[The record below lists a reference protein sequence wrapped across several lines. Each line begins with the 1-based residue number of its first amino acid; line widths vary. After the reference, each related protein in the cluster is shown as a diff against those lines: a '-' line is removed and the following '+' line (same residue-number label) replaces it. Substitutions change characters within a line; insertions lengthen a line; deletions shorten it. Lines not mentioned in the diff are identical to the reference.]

1 MHNPI
6 SNALVGA
13 AEQLESEATL
23 APALP
28 VISEL
33 ADIEDSRLVLEGC
46 VEQMT
51 MADGSVVDVLEA
63 EQTYRDWRADHAD
76 VFKGTAQTGD
86 ALVSEMRAT
95 MEMLNN
101 PSMESDLMQQLK
113 RTFFSMSTAMKTF
126 GKSLVDIKSS
136 LSAQKG
142 AITANPVMLSAPAA
156 YAFLTR
162 DNSAVDIGSASLD
175 EDIKFIDLASQHYQN
190 MFEKSTELGKR
201 FREACN
207 SDSNDAIREAIDFFD
222 DNLVDRQELADM
234 TKFHLLGNRT
244 VFLDKH
250 GYPQFKKSGNI
261 WKAAFGESGGLMT
274 SLAKKKI
281 HGFAIGGPLKAVS
294 VDGMNEVAAKRQV
307 NAAIKASG
315 GETAVSEFMVT
326 VDKAILLNNRA
337 VKFAQM
343 AASMSERVQRLSG
356 DMDDAYDHV
365 NTEKEMHENLI
376 RVRELRSLYRTGRR
390 TVAQYMFLGKAIATM
405 MEDHASYVYR
415 NITLIANDV
424 LKKAAK

>member
-1 MHNPI
+1 MQDSIN
-6 SNALVGA
+6 SALVGA
-13 AEQLESEATL
+13 ADQLESEISL

-33 ADIEDSRLVLEGC
+33 ADIEDSRLLLEGC

-63 EQTYRDWRADHAD
+63 EQTYRDWRANHTDLVPGHA
-76 VFKGTAQTGD
+76 VTGD
-86 ALVSEMRAT
+86 ALVDEIRAT

-101 PSMESDLMQQLK
+101 PSMESDLVQQLK

-126 GKSLVDIKSS
+126 GKNLVDIKAA
-136 LSAQKG
+136 LGTKKT
-142 AITANPVMLSAPAA
+142 AIAANPVLIGSPAA
-156 YAFLTR
+156 YGFLTR
-162 DNSAVDIGSASLD
+162 DNKAVDIGSTSLD
-175 EDIKFIDLASQHYQN
+175 EDIKFIDLATEHYQR
-190 MFEKSTELGKR
+190 MFDKSAELGKR
-201 FREACN
+201 FREACT
-207 SDSNDAIREAIDFFD
+207 SDSNENIREAIDFFD
-222 DNLVDRQELADM
+222 DNMVDRSQLEDL

-244 VFLDKH
+244 VYLDKH

-261 WKAAFGESGGLMT
+261 WKAAFGESGGLMPA
-274 SLAKKKI
+274 LAKKKV

-294 VDGMNEVAAKRQV
+294 VPGMNDVAAKRQV

-315 GETAVSEFMVT
+315 GETAVGEFMST
-326 VDKAILLNNRA
+326 LDKAILLNNRA
-337 VKFAQM
+337 VRFAQM
-343 AASMSERVQRLSG
+343 AASMSERVQRLSA
-356 DMDDAYDHV
+356 DMEDAYDHV
-365 NTEKEMHENLI
+365 NDEKVLHENLI
-376 RVRELRSLYRTGRR
+376 RIRELRSLYRTGRR

-424 LKKAAK
+424 LKKASK